1 MKDSGRN
8 AQNYTTKC
16 IVKLGFV
23 KRQSRCAANG
33 KKNAFRCF
41 TSANSN
47 SQLIVSHSA
56 CTSFRARSHLSA
68 RLSLLLTHAC
78 FRD

>member
-33 KKNAFRCF
+33 KKNAFRF
-41 TSANSN
+41 LHQRIAT
-47 SQLIVSHSA
+47 HS
-56 CTSFRARSHLSA
+56 S
-68 RLSLLLTHAC
+68 LSLIRHVHHSEHAPI
-78 FRD
+78 

>member
-41 TSANSN
+41 TSTNS
-47 SQLIVSHSA
+47 SSLLITSRWA
-56 CTSFRARSHLSA
+56 CTSVRARSHSSA
-68 RLSLLLTHAC
+68 CLSLPLTHAY

>member
-16 IVKLGFV
+16 IVKLGFA
-23 KRQSRCAANG
+23 KRQSRCTRT
-33 KKNAFRCF
+33 KKKYAFRWF
-41 TSANSN
+41 TSKNSN
-47 SQLIVSHSA
+47 SQFIVSHSA

-68 RLSLLLTHAC
+68 RLSLPLTHAC